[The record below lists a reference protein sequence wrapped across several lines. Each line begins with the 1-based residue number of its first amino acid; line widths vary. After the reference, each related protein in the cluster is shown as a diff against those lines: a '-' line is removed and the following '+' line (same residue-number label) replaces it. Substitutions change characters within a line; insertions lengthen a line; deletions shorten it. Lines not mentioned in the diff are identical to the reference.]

1 MKMKEKNKEVKHPFI
16 NPDNEIKIS
25 ENTDVHETI
34 DFIMNLLTNK
44 NYETIIISGLNN
56 AIKKVVLIVEIIKIK
71 IPGLH
76 QINEMN
82 CLNKPN
88 YNEVNYINDT
98 DNDSENISINNDKII
113 PRLSIKLT
121 FKEPSKE
128 EKENLGYQKP
138 LNILEANL
146 INKYRNNEINK
157 EDYE

>member
-1 MKMKEKNKEVKHPFI
+1 MEKKEKNKELKHPFI

-34 DFIMNLLTNK
+34 DFIMNLFTNK
-44 NYETIIISGLNN
+44 NYETIIISGLNK
-56 AIKKVVLIVEIIKIK
+56 AIKKVVLITEIIKIK

-76 QINEMN
+76 QINEIN
-82 CLNKPN
+82 CLDIHNN
-88 YNEVNYINDT
+88 NEINNNN
-98 DNDSENISINNDKII
+98 DNINENNNDKMI

-121 FKEPSKE
+121 FIEPTKE

-138 LNILEANL
+138 LNILEVNL
-146 INKYRNNEINK
+146 INKYRNDINK

>member
-1 MKMKEKNKEVKHPFI
+1 MEKKENNKEVKHPFI

-34 DFIMNLLTNK
+34 DFVMNLFTNK
-44 NYETIIISGLNN
+44 NYETIIISGLNK

-76 QINEMN
+76 QINEIN
-82 CLNKPN
+82 CLNKLN
-88 YNEVNYINDT
+88 YNDINNNNIND
-98 DNDSENISINNDKII
+98 NENNILNNEKII

-146 INKYRNNEINK
+146 INKYRKNGINK

>member
-1 MKMKEKNKEVKHPFI
+1 MENKEVKHPFI

-44 NYETIIISGLNN
+44 NYETIIVSGLNK
-56 AIKKVVLIVEIIKIK
+56 AIKKVVLIAEIVKIK
-71 IPGLH
+71 IPGLY
-76 QINEMN
+76 QINEIN
-82 CLNKPN
+82 SLNKTIN
-88 YNEVNYINDT
+88 SEIGYSNNEG
-98 DNDSENISINNDKII
+98 DNDNLINNEQMI

-121 FKEPSKE
+121 FIEPSEE
-128 EKENLGYQKP
+128 EKEKIGYQRP

-146 INKYRNNEINK
+146 INKYRNEINK

>member
-1 MKMKEKNKEVKHPFI
+1 MESKEKEIKHPFI
-16 NPDNEIKIS
+16 NPNNEIKIS

-34 DFIMNLLTNK
+34 DFIMNLFTIK

-56 AIKKVVLIVEIIKIK
+56 AIKKVVLIAEIIKIK

-76 QINEMN
+76 QLNEIN
-82 CLNKPN
+82 CLNKIN
-88 YNEVNYINDT
+88 NNEIKYNNNSEIESNIIND
-98 DNDSENISINNDKII
+98 DKMI

-121 FKEPSKE
+121 FIEPSKE

-146 INKYRNNEINK
+146 INKYRNNINK

>member
-1 MKMKEKNKEVKHPFI
+1 MENKEVKHPFI
-16 NPDNEIKIS
+16 NPNNEIKIS

-34 DFIMNLLTNK
+34 DFIMNLFTIK

-56 AIKKVVLIVEIIKIK
+56 AIKKVVLIAEIIKIK

-76 QINEMN
+76 QLNEIN
-82 CLNKPN
+82 CLNK
-88 YNEVNYINDT
+88 
-98 DNDSENISINNDKII
+98 INNNEIKYNNNSEIESNIISDDKMI

-121 FKEPSKE
+121 FIEPSKE

-146 INKYRNNEINK
+146 INKYRNNINK

>member
-1 MKMKEKNKEVKHPFI
+1 
-16 NPDNEIKIS
+16 
-25 ENTDVHETI
+25 
-34 DFIMNLLTNK
+34 MNLFTIK

-56 AIKKVVLIVEIIKIK
+56 AIKKVVLIAEIIKIK

-76 QINEMN
+76 QLNEIN
-82 CLNKPN
+82 CLNK
-88 YNEVNYINDT
+88 I
-98 DNDSENISINNDKII
+98 INNDIKYNNNSEIESNIINDDKMI

-121 FKEPSKE
+121 FIEPSKE

-146 INKYRNNEINK
+146 INKYRNNINK

>member
-1 MKMKEKNKEVKHPFI
+1 MEIKEKEIKHPFI
-16 NPDNEIKIS
+16 NPNNEIKIS

-34 DFIMNLLTNK
+34 DFIMNLFTIK

-56 AIKKVVLIVEIIKIK
+56 AIKKVVLIAEIIKIK

-76 QINEMN
+76 QLNEIN
-82 CLNKPN
+82 CLNK
-88 YNEVNYINDT
+88 
-98 DNDSENISINNDKII
+98 INNNEIKYNNNSEIESNIISDDKMI

-121 FKEPSKE
+121 FIEPSKE

-146 INKYRNNEINK
+146 INKYRNNINK

>member
-1 MKMKEKNKEVKHPFI
+1 MESKEKEIKHPFI
-16 NPDNEIKIS
+16 NPNNEIKIS

-34 DFIMNLLTNK
+34 DFIMNLFTIK

-56 AIKKVVLIVEIIKIK
+56 AIKKVVLIAEIIKIK

-76 QINEMN
+76 QLNEIN
-82 CLNKPN
+82 CLNKIN
-88 YNEVNYINDT
+88 NNEIKYNNNSEIKNNIIND
-98 DNDSENISINNDKII
+98 DKMI

-121 FKEPSKE
+121 FIEPSKE

-146 INKYRNNEINK
+146 INKYRNNINK

>member
-1 MKMKEKNKEVKHPFI
+1 MEKNRELKHPFI
-16 NPDNEIKIS
+16 NINNEIKIS
-25 ENTDVHETI
+25 ELTDVHETI
-34 DFIMNLLTNK
+34 DFIMELFTKK
-44 NYETIIISGLNN
+44 NYQTIIISGLNK
-56 AIKKVVLIVEIIKIK
+56 AIKKVVLITEIIKSK

-76 QINEMN
+76 QLNEMN

-88 YNEVNYINDT
+88 YNEINCDG
-98 DNDSENISINNDKII
+98 DNDNENNIISNDIII

>member
-1 MKMKEKNKEVKHPFI
+1 MENKEVKHPFI
-16 NPDNEIKIS
+16 NPNNEIKIS

-44 NYETIIISGLNN
+44 NYETVIISGLNK

-82 CLNKPN
+82 CLNK
-88 YNEVNYINDT
+88 
-98 DNDSENISINNDKII
+98 INNNEENNENYKENDIINNEKTI

-128 EKENLGYQKP
+128 EKEKLGYQKP

-146 INKYRNNEINK
+146 INKYRNAINN

>member
-1 MKMKEKNKEVKHPFI
+1 MESKEKEIKHPFI
-16 NPDNEIKIS
+16 NPNNEIKIS

-34 DFIMNLLTNK
+34 DFIMNLFTIK

-56 AIKKVVLIVEIIKIK
+56 AIKKVVLIAEIIKIK

-76 QINEMN
+76 QLNEIN
-82 CLNKPN
+82 CLNKIN
-88 YNEVNYINDT
+88 NNNSEIESNIIND
-98 DNDSENISINNDKII
+98 DKMI

-121 FKEPSKE
+121 FIEPSKE

-146 INKYRNNEINK
+146 INKYRNNINK

>member
-1 MKMKEKNKEVKHPFI
+1 MENKEVKHPFI
-16 NPDNEIKIS
+16 NPNNEIKIS

-44 NYETIIISGLNN
+44 NYETVIISGLNK

-76 QINEMN
+76 QINEIN
-82 CLNKPN
+82 CLNKIN
-88 YNEVNYINDT
+88 YNEENNENYK
-98 DNDSENISINNDKII
+98 ENGMINNEKII

-128 EKENLGYQKP
+128 EKEKLGYQKP

-146 INKYRNNEINK
+146 INKYRNAINN